1 MSVLT
6 RSASRDAS
14 LDGRAVPM
22 TGGAAPTAGGAEAFA
37 RDIAAHAPSARACLD
52 PWECDA
58 ALRWLMA
65 SDRVVSEQA
74 GRALVEVKA
83 SRPYL
88 KEGHA

>member
-1 MSVLT
+1 
-6 RSASRDAS
+6 
-14 LDGRAVPM
+14 
-22 TGGAAPTAGGAEAFA
+22 
-37 RDIAAHAPSARACLD
+37 
-52 PWECDA
+52 
-58 ALRWLMA
+58 MA